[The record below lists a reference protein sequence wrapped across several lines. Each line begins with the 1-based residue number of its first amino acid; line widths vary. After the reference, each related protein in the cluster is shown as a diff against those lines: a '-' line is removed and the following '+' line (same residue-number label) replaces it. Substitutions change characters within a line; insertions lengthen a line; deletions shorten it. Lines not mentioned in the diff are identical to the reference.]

1 MGCCEPKPVDYE
13 LENAQTTE
21 DLISIMKKK
30 SQNLIKEKEEILA
43 HLDDPNNKVTISKI
57 DDLNEEDLR
66 LRIPYLDKLHDA
78 YEDIIQT
85 MERVDLP
92 FEETREHLYNII
104 ENHLISYD
112 LNENYRND
120 IASFKQFAFKNE
132 KLQLEEIRSLTQ

>member
-57 DDLNEEDLR
+57 DDLNEEDLC
-66 LRIPYLDKLHDA
+66 L
-78 YEDIIQT
+78 
-85 MERVDLP
+85 
-92 FEETREHLYNII
+92 
-104 ENHLISYD
+104 
-112 LNENYRND
+112 
-120 IASFKQFAFKNE
+120 
-132 KLQLEEIRSLTQ
+132 

>member
-1 MGCCEPKPVDYE
+1 MGCCEPKPVDYD
-13 LENAQTTE
+13 LENAKTTE
-21 DLISIMKKK
+21 DLISVMKKK
-30 SQNLIKEKEEILA
+30 SQNLIKEKDEIQAFLE
-43 HLDDPNNKVTISKI
+43 DPNNIVTMSKI

-66 LRIPYLDKLHDA
+66 LRIPYLNKLHDA

-112 LNENYRND
+112 LSENYRND